1 MESSFSPVIAGPLTY
16 NGILVMLA
24 VAATLLAAVIFSVK
38 HNTMDFRH
46 LLLVSPFALF
56 FGFLSARIF
65 YVAFNDA
72 LFLNFRDKLALTD
85 GGYALFGA
93 LLGAGAAIAV
103 YFIVTQR
110 KNLILPALDAAAVG
124 GALGIAIGRWGN
136 LLNEECYGAAVQNP
150 AFQGFPFSVYVHAQE
165 AYFVALFF
173 IESLLCL
180 LIFAALLLVSRK
192 YKDRPG
198 AVFCHFVFLYC
209 GIRLVTESMRS
220 WAESISV
227 GPVRVCQVVAAV
239 ALIVTFAVIMRQK
252 VRIAGFVP
260 ADIAFIAT
268 FVLAVG
274 GGLGAEIASY
284 YLGKDTF
291 ALLIIAC
298 ALLIFVPTL
307 LYASYIRTEALAR
320 QKAQKARIKAAAA
333 RRERELRQV
342 ENGTSR
348 APRKK

>member
-1 MESSFSPVIAGPLTY
+1 
-16 NGILVMLA
+16 MLA
-24 VAATLLAAVIFSVK
+24 VAVTLLFAVLYVTK
-38 HNTMDFRH
+38 RGTMDFRH

-56 FGFLSARIF
+56 FGFICARLF

-72 LFLNFRDKLALTD
+72 LFLSFRDKLVLTD

-93 LLGAGAAIAV
+93 LLGAGGAIAV

-150 AFQGFPFSVYVHAQE
+150 ALQGFPFSVYISAQDD
-165 AYFVALFF
+165 YFVALFF
-173 IESLLCL
+173 LESLLCL
-180 LIFAALLLVSRK
+180 LIFGALLLVSRK
-192 YKDRPG
+192 YQNRPG
-198 AVFCHFVFLYC
+198 AVFCHFVFFYC

-227 GPVRVCQVVAAV
+227 GPVRVCQVVAAA
-239 ALIVTFAVIMRQK
+239 ALIVTFAVIMRRK
-252 VRIAGFVP
+252 VRVNGFHTP
-260 ADIAFIAT
+260 DT
-268 FVLAVG
+268 LFVVLFTLAVG

-307 LYASYIRTEALAR
+307 LYASYIAAEAAAR
-320 QKAQKARIKAAAA
+320 KRAQRSRAKAAAA
-333 RRERELRQV
+333 RRDAEARKAKAPS
-342 ENGTSR
+342 SR
-348 APRKK
+348 APKNR